1 MSFRG
6 KLIGLLLLLVVVA
19 ALFYFTRPS
28 TKSSVQPPQAAPQ
41 SKPLF
46 TSRAK
51 SVSSDPGEQAGFA
64 TSAILEMPRLP
75 RRAMAAR
82 MNVPPRS
89 TNPQTA
95 AIERI
100 TFGTR
105 WGREQQPE
113 MAAFS
118 NWAERYVRAATLEQ
132 RATMESDG
140 VRLAGA
146 RRAAVAGLILKNPRE
161 AIAVTVPFSIRQQLP
176 AAVQSQLERR
186 IGGVGKISLNG
197 LVPEEK
203 GSVPEPVIRIAMV
216 NGEEFRAYTYGQRAQ
231 QGTRQEISVQGIA
244 LEHSLAVL
252 DSPVRALDFGERP
265 AAVQKI
271 TTIAVETQPSA
282 AIKVTPAT
290 PVNQNSGAKTV
301 VTVTVTQKPA
311 ALTLASSRPAF
322 NVEKVTAL
330 QYGSSIA
337 IAATP
342 EQVPKIA
349 ESLANIERAA
359 GPSKPVISLAG
370 SAVPMNPEGEYTEW
384 PDLEWTHGEKRL
396 LLIRID
402 FPDRRGQPIAGGKKV
417 DATAALKLIREV
429 NAFYQQNSYGKT
441 SLALRASDVTPVFTL
456 PKTATYYAVNELNDT
471 LHEHAQKLAVAGGYN
486 LGEYDRIAVIFSSLT
501 RIRFS
506 KITYGGLAN
515 VAANRLWFNGRFDF
529 GAVAHE
535 LGHTYGLHHANLWRT
550 TDQSVIGP
558 GSSVEY
564 GDVFDVMG
572 DNWSATSANHFN
584 HLFKTILGWIP
595 KESVITATESGTYRV
610 YRFDTAA
617 ADLTSPLALR
627 VPRMN
632 RGNDYWIGYRKLF
645 AQLQESACVLWGER
659 FNGESN
665 LLDMTTPGYNPRDG
679 GLLPQQPF
687 TDNSSSISFENLGVG
702 VDEEG
707 REYIDIQVTMIA
719 VPIFSAQPLANQ
731 TATAGG
737 TIALTASVQSEGRVA
752 YQWQKDGVDILGS
765 SRIGGAKTAT
775 LVIRG
780 AQATDAGRY
789 TLKAIYEGGTV
800 LSEEGLVE
808 VVTNTRPGALA
819 WLRQSGGD
827 VDHINYGNAV
837 AVDAAGNVFVTGD
850 FSGQAVFGD
859 ITLTS
864 VGETDIFLVKYDQN
878 GAVQWARRAGGV
890 GADAGNHVAVDI
902 PGNVY
907 ITGWFRDSATFG
919 NVTLTNTGEY
929 TIFVARYD
937 ASGNLR
943 WAVRPDRSQYSYGS
957 AVAVDSVG
965 NVLVAGTYE
974 GAMRFN
980 QTDLRAVGKTD
991 AFLAKLDSNGR
1002 ATWALTAGGGGE
1014 DFAAGVALDASGN
1027 PHLAGSFSGNAWFAR
1042 NYISSLGE
1050 SDIFVAKFDKSG
1062 VLQWARSGG
1071 GRGSDFCGAVAVDRT
1086 GAVVVAGDFERTAA
1100 IGGQLLTS
1108 LGGADIFVARYT
1120 ADGQPSWAQRAGG
1133 TEMDSAYSL
1142 VVDAAGN
1149 IHVGGQFQGKAGF
1162 GDAAMLMSF
1171 GESDIFVAKYAS
1183 TGALSWVKK
1192 FGGAGY
1198 DTSGGLALDSSG
1210 AVHVTGGFAGD
1221 GIFDSTTLSTMGL
1234 LEFFLVKIGAK

>member
-1 MSFRG
+1 
-6 KLIGLLLLLVVVA
+6 
-19 ALFYFTRPS
+19 
-28 TKSSVQPPQAAPQ
+28 
-41 SKPLF
+41 
-46 TSRAK
+46 
-51 SVSSDPGEQAGFA
+51 
-64 TSAILEMPRLP
+64 
-75 RRAMAAR
+75 
-82 MNVPPRS
+82 MNVPPRPV
-89 TNPQTA
+89 NPQAA

-132 RATMESDG
+132 RAAMESDG
-140 VRLAGA
+140 LRLARV
-146 RRAAVAGLILKNPRE
+146 RREAVAGLILKNPRE

-176 AAVQSQLERR
+176 APVQSELERR

-203 GSVPEPVIRIAMV
+203 GAVREPTIRMAMV

-244 LEHSLAVL
+244 VDRALAVL

-265 AAVQKI
+265 AVAQKI
-271 TTIAVETQPSA
+271 TTIVVEMPPSSAVKA
-282 AIKVTPAT
+282 APTSLA
-290 PVNQNSGAKTV
+290 NQNTVAKTA

-311 ALTLASSRPAF
+311 ALPLASVTPAF

-349 ESLANIERAA
+349 EGLLKIERAA
-359 GPSKPVISLAG
+359 GPSKPVMSLAG
-370 SAVPMNPEGEYTEW
+370 GGRCQDCRCLARPSKPVMSLAGGGVTVDSEHEYTEW
-384 PDLEWTHGEKRL
+384 PNLEWTHGEKRL
-396 LLIRID
+396 LLIRVD

-417 DATAALKLIREV
+417 DAAASV
-429 NAFYQQNSYGKT
+429 NLVAKVSAFYQENSYGKT
-441 SLALRASDVTPVFTL
+441 SLTLRANDVTPVFTL
-456 PKTATYYAVNELNDT
+456 PKTAAYYAVNELSDT
-471 LHEHAQKLAVAGGYN
+471 LHEHAQNLAAAGGYD
-486 LGEYDRIAVIFSSLT
+486 LGEYDRIAVIFSSLSK
-501 RIRFS
+501 IRLS
-506 KITYGGLAN
+506 KITYAALAN
-515 VAANRLWFNGRFDF
+515 VAANRLWFNGSLDF
-529 GAVAHE
+529 GLLAHE

-550 TDQSVIGP
+550 TDQSVIGR
-558 GSSVEY
+558 GSSLEY

-572 DNWSATSANHFN
+572 ESWSATSASHFN
-584 HLFKTILGWIP
+584 PLFKTILGWIP
-595 KESVITATESGTYRV
+595 EEAVTTATESGTYRV

-659 FNGESN
+659 FNADSN
-665 LLDMTTPGYNPRDG
+665 LLDMTTPGYNPRDA

-687 TDNSSSISFENLGVG
+687 TDNSASISLENLGVG
-702 VDEEG
+702 LDKEG
-707 REYIDIQVTMIA
+707 REYIDIKVTMIA
-719 VPIFSAQPLANQ
+719 VPVFAAQPLANQ
-731 TATAGG
+731 TALAGG
-737 TIALTASVQSEGRVA
+737 TLALTASVQSEGRVA
-752 YQWQKDGVDILGS
+752 YQWQKDGVDLLGS
-765 SRIGGAKTAT
+765 SRIGGANTAT

-780 AQATDAGRY
+780 AQVTDAGRY
-789 TLKAIYEGGTV
+789 TLKVIYEGGTV
-800 LSEEGLVE
+800 SSEEALVE
-808 VVTNTRPGALA
+808 IATSTRPGAFA

-827 VDHINYGNAV
+827 VDHINYGNAL
-837 AVDAAGNVFVTGD
+837 AVDAAGNVFVIGD

-864 VGETDIFLVKYDQN
+864 AGETDIFLVKYDQN

-890 GADAGNHVAVDI
+890 GADAGNHVAVDAA
-902 PGNVY
+902 GNVH

-919 NVTLTNTGEY
+919 SVTLTNTGEY
-929 TIFVARYD
+929 TAFVARYD

-957 AVAVDSVG
+957 AVAVDSFG

-980 QTDLRAVGKTD
+980 QTELRAVGKTD

-1027 PHLAGSFSGNAWFAR
+1027 PHLAGSFSGNAWFGR
-1042 NYISSLGE
+1042 NYLSSLGE

-1086 GAVVVAGDFERTAA
+1086 GAVVVVGDFERTAA
-1100 IGGQLLTS
+1100 MGGQLLTS

-1133 TEMDSAYSL
+1133 AGMDSAYS
-1142 VVDAAGN
+1142 VAVDAAGN
-1149 IHVGGQFQGKAGF
+1149 IHVGGEFEAKSGF
-1162 GDAAMLMSF
+1162 GEAAALMSF

-1183 TGALSWVKK
+1183 TGAMNWVKK
-1192 FGGAGY
+1192 FGGVGY
-1198 DTSGGLALDSSG
+1198 DTSGALALDGSG

-1221 GIFDSTTLSTMGL
+1221 ATFDTTTLSTSGL
-1234 LEFFLVKIGAK
+1234 LEFFLLKIRAK